1 LYETPPNRNSESR
14 FVLNIVLSKLKLK
27 KTSLILLLV
36 ILLAIG
42 TVAAVFIGY
51 RQVSNAPEM
60 LLSSIKDGANLSLG
74 KIKQTATRDG
84 RKEWSLEAG
93 SAHYIETEKKA
104 VLKDL
109 FITYFLEDNQKVYL
123 DADQGILNTATN
135 DIEFSGNVVVRN
147 ENYRL
152 RTDRL
157 SYEHNRRLIFTDDRV
172 HIAGDGADIFA
183 DSLKYDLKA
192 NQIVL
197 IGNVATRISG
207 DFRPLGEFNKR

>member
-1 LYETPPNRNSESR
+1 MK
-14 FVLNIVLSKLKLK
+14 IK
-27 KTSLILLLV
+27 KTSLLLLLV

-42 TVAAVFIGY
+42 TIVAVYIGY

-93 SAHYIETEKKA
+93 SAHYMDTENKA
-104 VLKDL
+104 VLTDL
-109 FITYFLEDNQKVYL
+109 FVTYFLENNQEVYL
-123 DADQGILNTATN
+123 KADQGILNTDTN

-147 ENYRL
+147 QDYSLKTE
-152 RTDRL
+152 RL
-157 SYEHNRRLIFTDDRV
+157 SYEHRQRLIFTDDRV
-172 HIAGDGADIFA
+172 NIAGTDAVVSA
-183 DSLKYDLKA
+183 DSLSFDLKA

-197 IGNVATRISG
+197 TGNVATRIAG
-207 DFRPLGEFNKR
+207 NVIPLENLNKR